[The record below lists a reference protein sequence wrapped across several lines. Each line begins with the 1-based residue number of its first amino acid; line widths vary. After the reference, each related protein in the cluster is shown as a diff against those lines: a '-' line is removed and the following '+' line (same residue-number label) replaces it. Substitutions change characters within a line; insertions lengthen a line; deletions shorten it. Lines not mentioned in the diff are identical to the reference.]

1 MLGRLLVVDDDVHIR
16 RLIKVFLRD
25 AQYELAEA
33 ATGEEALQ
41 LTRRQAFDVV
51 LVDLILPNY
60 GGSRL
65 CQKLKSDS
73 ARPPRVIIVSGDDSQ
88 QSRDVAVEVKADGF
102 LAKPFTR
109 EELIAAVQ
117 SGGKPPH
124 SEGSRQL

>member
-1 MLGRLLVVDDDVHIR
+1 MTAVPGRLLVVDDDVHIR

-41 LTRRQAFDVV
+41 LARRQAFDIV

-88 QSRDVAVEVKADGF
+88 QSRDIAAEVKADGF

-109 EELIAAVQ
+109 EELMAAL
-117 SGGKPPH
+117 SA
-124 SEGSRQL
+124 RA

>member
-1 MLGRLLVVDDDVHIR
+1 MTAVPGRLLVVDDDVHIR

-33 ATGEEALQ
+33 ATGQEAL
-41 LTRRQAFDVV
+41 LLARRQAFDVV

-88 QSRDVAVEVKADGF
+88 RSRDVAAEVKADGF

-109 EELIAAVQ
+109 EELIAAV
-117 SGGKPPH
+117 
-124 SEGSRQL
+124 RA

>member
-1 MLGRLLVVDDDVHIR
+1 MTAVPGRLLVVDDDVHIR

-41 LTRRQAFDVV
+41 LARRQAFDVV

-65 CQKLKSDS
+65 CQKLDLHRRADLVRYALQTGILAPESLAATGS
-73 ARPPRVIIVSGDDSQ
+73 EPPR
-88 QSRDVAVEVKADGF
+88 R
-102 LAKPFTR
+102 R
-109 EELIAAVQ
+109 
-117 SGGKPPH
+117 
-124 SEGSRQL
+124 